1 MVIKKADA
9 SGLVTKTVPN
19 TEIEEVN
26 NKIPHLSGLVKLTNY
41 DTKIFLIEGKYFT
54 SSDYNKFTSNIFNAK
69 IKQKK
74 LVKKSHISNLIK
86 FFDFNTKLASWAAK
100 AELKA
105 EQEKIVKL
113 ETFDSIHFCGK
124 SHFEDDDV
132 QNY

>member
-9 SGLVTKTVPN
+9 SGLVTRTVPN

-86 FFDFNTKLASWAAK
+86 FFDFNTKLAS
-100 AELKA
+100 
-105 EQEKIVKL
+105 
-113 ETFDSIHFCGK
+113 
-124 SHFEDDDV
+124 
-132 QNY
+132 

>member
-86 FFDFNTKLASWAAK
+86 FFDFNTKLASWSAK